1 MVNKSSA
8 ENYRCPDCP
17 FHATCS
23 RTSSFWST
31 ATPTPRPLRAEGTIA
46 TRLMIA
52 IIQKMVCIGA
62 MKRSTLG
69 VAPDGS
75 CNPANIACKTLIG
88 MLVARTANEIERL
101 RRAPVV
107 TRVAD
112 IPEATPR
119 LVTGAE
125 LMIELMLGATN
136 IPPPAPTRTMRNART
151 VYDTLAGM
159 SARPIR
165 PAVEIVRPVVVKN
178 RGPYLSER

>member
-8 ENYRCPDCP
+8 ENYLWHDCP

-23 RTSSFWST
+23 RTSSLRST

-52 IIQKMVCIGA
+52 IIQKMVCIGS

-75 CNPANIACKTLIG
+75 GKPANIACKTLMR
-88 MLVARTANEIERL
+88 MLVAKTANEIERL

-125 LMIELMLGATN
+125 LMIELRL
-136 IPPPAPTRTMRNART
+136 
-151 VYDTLAGM
+151 
-159 SARPIR
+159 
-165 PAVEIVRPVVVKN
+165 
-178 RGPYLSER
+178 

>member
-1 MVNKSSA
+1 MVNKSPPA
-8 ENYRCPDCP
+8 NYQCPDWSL
-17 FHATCS
+17 HATCS
-23 RTSSFWST
+23 RTSGFWST

-46 TRLMIA
+46 IRLMIA

-69 VAPDGS
+69 VAPEGS

-101 RRAPVV
+101 RIAPVV
-107 TRVAD
+107 RRVED

-125 LMIELMLGATN
+125 LMIERMLGDRN
-136 IPPPAPTRTMRNART
+136 SPPPAPTRTMRSART
-151 VYDTLAGM
+151 V
-159 SARPIR
+159 
-165 PAVEIVRPVVVKN
+165 
-178 RGPYLSER
+178 

>member
-23 RTSSFWST
+23 RTSGFWSK

-46 TRLMIA
+46 IRLMIA

-69 VAPDGS
+69 VAPEGS
-75 CNPANIACKTLIG
+75 CNPANIACRTLFDI
-88 MLVARTANEIERL
+88 LVAKTANEVERL

-136 IPPPAPTRTMRNART
+136 IPPSSHKDHEERKNC
-151 VYDTLAGM
+151 
-159 SARPIR
+159 
-165 PAVEIVRPVVVKN
+165 VRHVC
-178 RGPYLSER
+178 